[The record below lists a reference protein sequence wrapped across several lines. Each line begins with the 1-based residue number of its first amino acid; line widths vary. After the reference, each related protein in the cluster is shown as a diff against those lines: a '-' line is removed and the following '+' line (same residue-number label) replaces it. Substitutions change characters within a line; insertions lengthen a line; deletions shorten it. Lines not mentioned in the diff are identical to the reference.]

1 MRAVA
6 GWVVAIGAGLLCSA
20 SMAAEGSVVT
30 GQFRV
35 GDREIKP
42 TVAAAYPVRDPR
54 NPRLSAIEVLLCEG
68 PVDVTAAV
76 AALSPHQNVINLK
89 GIGNYILLWVRP
101 DREVSMNATFAPSMT
116 QYLDKTGGGWPLP
129 GSLAADLSATGPERV
144 AGRVYTKQPVRTK
157 GTESYQLDVRFD
169 TPVARPAAGTRLDAR
184 GGAPGRA
191 FSTFYAAVARKDW
204 PAARALLS
212 HRTLAVLAGGD
223 SSGDQQKD
231 YALEALGIWLPK
243 KRMKIT
249 AGELRGEQAILDVEG
264 ESAAGTRGLYLVRM
278 IREADEWRF
287 DEAVLAGLL

>member
-6 GWVVAIGAGLLCSA
+6 GWIVAIGAGLLCSA
-20 SMAAEGSVVT
+20 SIAAEGSVS

-42 TVAAAYPVRDPR
+42 TIGVAYPVRDPR
-54 NPRLSAIEVLLCEG
+54 NPRLLAIEVVLSEG

-76 AALSPHQNVINLK
+76 ASLNPHQNVINQK

-116 QYLDKTGGGWPLP
+116 QYLDKTGGSLPFP
-129 GSLAADLSATGPERV
+129 GSLVAELSATGPERV
-144 AGRVYTKQPVRTK
+144 AGRVFTRQPVQTK
-157 GTESYQLDVRFD
+157 GTESYQLDVNFD
-169 TPVARPAAGTRLDAR
+169 VPVARRAAGTRLDAR

-191 FSTFYAAVARKDW
+191 FSTFYTAVARKDW
-204 PAARALLS
+204 PGVRALLS
-212 HRTLAVLAGGD
+212 QRTLAVLAGGN
-223 SSGDQQKD
+223 SSGDQGKD

-249 AGELRGEQAILDVEG
+249 GGELRGEQAILEVEG
-264 ESAAGTRGLYLVRM
+264 ESAAGARGFYLVRM
-278 IREADEWRF
+278 TREADEWRF
-287 DEAVLAGLL
+287 DEATLAGLL